1 MCLWDSLR
9 LAILRGTIA
18 MARAYS
24 DDLRCKFLAA
34 YERGDGSLR
43 ELSVRFGVGL
53 PYAKRIRQQLLRSGK
68 MERTP
73 QPRYG
78 PVSRVTAAA
87 EALLRERVRATPD
100 ATLAELRQVLWEQ
113 LQIAISRSHMGR
125 LLQRMQLRLKKSH
138 STPPSKTPNRGGAS
152 AVRGGS
158 R

>member
-1 MCLWDSLR
+1 MCLWDSLM

-43 ELSVRFGVGL
+43 ELSVRFGVSL
-53 PYAKRIRQQLLRSGK
+53 PYAKKIRQQLLRSGK

-100 ATLAELRQVLWEQ
+100 ATLAELRHVLWEQ

-125 LLQRMQLRLKKSH
+125 LLHRMQLRLKKSH
-138 STPPSKTPNRGGAS
+138 STPPSKTPKRGGAS
-152 AVRGGS
+152 AMRGGS